1 MGAYLFYMQVAV
13 VRIHFGVLNSL
24 VAQLVRAFGRHP
36 KGHRFESGQDYKSQ
50 CRITAITHRWYR

>member
-1 MGAYLFYMQVAV
+1 MEDIKEERDIKKEKVT
-13 VRIHFGVLNSL
+13 NSP